1 LIRNRSPVA
10 LLYSRIFEFMDIAC
24 MVAATED
31 FLRAL
36 PRAFYGGTIV
46 RRERSEEIEFLAAVQ
61 GSLGSNGTEKAAK
74 E

>member
-1 LIRNRSPVA
+1 
-10 LLYSRIFEFMDIAC
+10 

-36 PRAFYGGTIV
+36 PRAFHGGTIV

-61 GSLGSNGTEKAAK
+61 GVWGATEHRKQLRSKLLSLSCLD
-74 E
+74 